1 MQQAGAGT
9 PLAGSAE
16 GENAM
21 TYIDGFIT
29 PVPRDKKD
37 QYLDWTRATG
47 SAFIELG
54 ARRILESWED
64 DLAYDTV
71 SDFRR
76 ALQAHDDESIVFSW
90 IEWPDKQTRDEAWA
104 KVREPARSDTDATP
118 PMPIEPMRVIY
129 GGFAPILTLETP
141 NPR

>member
-1 MQQAGAGT
+1 
-9 PLAGSAE
+9 
-16 GENAM
+16 M
-21 TYIDGFIT
+21 TYIDGFLV
-29 PVPRDKKD
+29 PVPRDKKR
-37 QYLDWTRATG
+37 QYLDWARASG
-47 SAFIELG
+47 SVFIELG

-76 ALQAHDDESIVFSW
+76 ALQAQDDESIVFSW
-90 IEWPDKQTRDEAWA
+90 IEWPDKKTRDEAWA
-104 KVREPARSDTDATP
+104 KVREPARSDADVTP
-118 PMPIEPMRVIY
+118 PMPIEPKRVIY